1 MMALC
6 VKIQI
11 LFVQTM
17 SASVILDTQLSLEF
31 VLKVHVFFV
40 YRQWIFIILNTTFY
54 NSH

>member
-1 MMALC
+1 MALLEDSVMMAFC

-31 VLKVHVFFV
+31 VLKVHVFFFTDNG
-40 YRQWIFIILNTTFY
+40 YLSF
-54 NSH
+54 